1 MSSSSSSDEVNV
13 SNLLNLRHAI
23 SSHGSIRSVVNVNAL
38 ELANDGSLD
47 PKTFEPHDIGESWE
61 GIEGRDWMKDPY
73 NRLADGP
80 DGFEFAL
87 RVGRRR
93 VTTPGTF
100 ASFTDLLENRTI
112 YRNSVSLLEIHGN
125 AYVMMFPKPS
135 DDDTNR
141 VVVAGTDP
149 RWNMQEKLVLSSDF
163 F

>member
-1 MSSSSSSDEVNV
+1 MSSSSSSDVA
-13 SNLLNLRHAI
+13 SLLSLRHAI

-47 PKTFEPHDIGESWE
+47 PKAFEPHDLGESWE

-73 NRLADGP
+73 NRLVDGP
-80 DGFEFAL
+80 DGFDFAL
-87 RVGRRR
+87 RIGRRR

-100 ASFTDLLENRTI
+100 ESFTDLVENRTI
-112 YRNSVSLLEIHGN
+112 YRDSVSLLEIHGN
-125 AYVMMFPKPS
+125 AYVVVFPKPR

-149 RWNMQEKLVLSSDF
+149 RWKM
-163 F
+163 